1 MPKRYS
7 EAVYLSPLQKSDASE
22 MYALRKRNQ
31 HFLQPYEPIRPASSL
46 TLAGQAEQLAQAERD
61 FAAGSGYAFGIFL
74 TETDQLI
81 GRIALANVVRGAWQN
96 ATLGYFLDQAHNGK
110 GYTSTA
116 VRLVLDF
123 AFTKAQLH
131 RVQAGVMPRNLPS
144 IRVLEKNGF
153 RREGLSLRYLQI
165 NGVWEDHLLFARTIE
180 DTQSAPL

>member
-1 MPKRYS
+1 MLICNQ
-7 EAVYLSPLQKSDASE
+7 ETVYLRPMQVSDANDLYS
-22 MYALRKRNQ
+22 LRMRNQ
-31 HFLQPYEPIRPASSL
+31 HFLQPFEPIRPAAHL

-74 TETDQLI
+74 MGTEQLI
-81 GRIALANVVRGAWQN
+81 GRIALSNVVRGAWQN

-123 AFTKAQLH
+123 AFTTAALH
-131 RVQAGVMPRNLPS
+131 RVQAGVMPHNLPS

-153 RREGLSLRYLQI
+153 RREGLSLHYLQI
-165 NGVWEDHLLFARTIE
+165 NGKWEDHLIFARTIE
-180 DTQSAPL
+180 DIQSPSL